1 MSSMWGQIGMEK
13 RKTIKRNTTERVR
26 DQNFRFQNFTDTS
39 FLKDSCL
46 RLLPN
51 KLIKLT
57 DPIGQAIPHAF
68 FRLIPKTILKC

>member
-13 RKTIKRNTTERVR
+13 IKTIKRNTSERVR
-26 DQNFRFQNFTDTS
+26 NQSFQFQNFTDTS

-46 RLLPN
+46 RLWPN

-57 DPIGQAIPHAF
+57 DPIARQFHMHFLA
-68 FRLIPKTILKC
+68 